1 MSAARSVDA
10 TRNEIERIVALIR
23 ARAVIRIY
31 RDGGYSWEEIIKKAP
46 KSANPL
52 GLSPRQ
58 LSRIYEGEDAYQFD
72 KVARAVLSMDKTGA

>member
-1 MSAARSVDA
+1 MSERE
-10 TRNEIERIVALIR
+10 RNEIERICALIR

-31 RDGGYSWEEIIKKAP
+31 RDGGYSWEEIIRKAP

-52 GLSPRQ
+52 NLSSRQ

-72 KVARAVLSMDKTGA
+72 RLVRVVSSQGKATRS